1 MPSQGIA
8 FIHLKCYRT
17 GIIPSKENVTEGTMS
32 ITEEMSI
39 DERRK
44 YLHKMRIRYWKAKN
58 KKEKSQ
64 LLDEMEAV
72 IGLHRKSVI
81 RLINSEL
88 ARKPRRRQR
97 GRKYGLEVEQALR
110 VIDESFDGGCAE
122 RLTPNLVWMA
132 KHLAAHDELEI
143 TDELLEKLGIISIS
157 TTGRIL
163 GRIRQDQ
170 PRLRRKRPKR
180 STRLQRDIPA
190 GRIAWDEQEPG
201 HFEVDLVHHCGPDAS
216 GHFVHSLQMV
226 DVATLW
232 SERVAML
239 GRSHLVMKDGFCR
252 IAVRLPI
259 PVKELHPD
267 NGSEFL
273 NDLMLDFWEASFEG
287 VELSRSR
294 PYKKNDNRYVEQR
307 NLTLVRNYLG
317 YERFDTV
324 AHTLALNQLYDKLWL
339 YDNFFQPVMHLAE
352 KTVIPSSNGSRP
364 KTKRRYDQAQTP
376 FDRLCATGILSQ
388 VQQDHFETLRVR
400 TNPRQ
405 FGCVVDR
412 AARFFQIGLSKGYSG
427 LKPPDK

>member
-1 MPSQGIA
+1 
-8 FIHLKCYRT
+8 
-17 GIIPSKENVTEGTMS
+17 MS
-32 ITEEMSI
+32 IIEEMSI

-44 YLHKMRIRYWKAKN
+44 YLHKMRARYWKAKN
-58 KKEKSQ
+58 KRDKSQ

-72 IGLHRKSVI
+72 TGFHRKSVI
-81 RLINSEL
+81 RLINGEL
-88 ARKPRRRQR
+88 SRKPRRRQR
-97 GRKYGLEVEQALR
+97 GRTYGLEVESALR

-132 KHLAAHDELEI
+132 KHLAKHDELEI
-143 TDELLEKLGIISIS
+143 TDELLEKLGVISIS

-163 GRIRQDQ
+163 ARIRQDQ

-180 STRLQRDIPA
+180 STRLQREIQA

-226 DVATLW
+226 DVTTLW

-239 GRSHLVMKDGFCR
+239 GRSHLVMKDGFNR
-252 IAVRLPI
+252 IATRLPI
-259 PVKELHPD
+259 TVKELHPD

-273 NDLMLDFWEASFEG
+273 NDLLLDFWEVTFKDA
-287 VELSRSR
+287 ELSRSH
-294 PYKKNDNRYVEQR
+294 PYQKNDNRYVEQR

-317 YERFDTV
+317 YQRFDTV

-352 KTVIPSSNGSRP
+352 KIVVPSTDTSSRQF
-364 KTKRRYDQAQTP
+364 KRRYDQAQTP

-388 VQQDHFETLRVR
+388 EQQDHFETLRER

-405 FGCVVDR
+405 LR
-412 AARFFQIGLSKGYSG
+412 KEIYALISHIYS
-427 LKPPDK
+427 LPNAVPEQTEDVYQTLLQAEKHN